1 MYRKRFHCEPEHPLE
16 VPTPRANANT
26 PEVPPGKWFIILHI
40 ALQCLTW
47 RFLQGNTLN
56 LVWVEEGEGEE
67 DIFFFSV
74 EKRAWLHTMPSGLW
88 DGNAMFTCSSDYV
101 FYDLQRNVFV
111 ADFTN
116 CSPFVHLF
124 VELGWLFLHFF
135 LGQAIVKPGIRYMC
149 NFAFSTGS
157 KSQWIW
163 RRYSSDVGIL
173 QRIYINRIAWCLRL
187 KNSSNKLGNEDSSQ
201 NRDNIRPVSGEKRR
215 GEFHN
220 HFEPDRDE
228 SN

>member
-1 MYRKRFHCEPEHPLE
+1 M
-16 VPTPRANANT
+16 
-26 PEVPPGKWFIILHI
+26 HI
-40 ALQCLTW
+40 QCL
-47 RFLQGNTLN
+47 LGCEMEMKNI
-56 LVWVEEGEGEE
+56 
-67 DIFFFSV
+67 D
-74 EKRAWLHTMPSGLW
+74 
-88 DGNAMFTCSSDYV
+88 AMFTCSSDYV

-124 VELGWLFLHFF
+124 VELGRLFLHIF
-135 LGQAIVKPGIRYMC
+135 LGQAIVKPGIRYMYS
-149 NFAFSTGS
+149 FAFSTGS

-187 KNSSNKLGNEDSSQ
+187 KNSAKKLGNEESSQ
-201 NRDNIRPVSGEKRR
+201 NRDNIRPVIGQKRR

-220 HFEPDRDE
+220 HPEPIEPSRQRIKTINFMSAAFYRSRSRKIWIPDSE
-228 SN
+228 PGL